1 MKKVFCHTSRMEIK
15 LYIEGNET
23 ETEITVELRYYPAQ
37 RDTRFE
43 PGYEAEFEIRS
54 AKDESGNDF
63 ELTENQEEKA
73 IELAFEK
80 LEIDTRY

>member
-1 MKKVFCHTSRMEIK
+1 MEIK
-15 LYIEGNET
+15 LIVEQNET
-23 ETEITVELRYYPAQ
+23 ENEITVALRYIPAQ

-43 PGYEAEFEIRS
+43 PGYEAEFEVLS

-63 ELTENQEEKA
+63 DLTESQEEKA

-80 LEIDTRY
+80 VETDPRY